1 MTESVAYPGGSAR
14 RQSIGEEVLNAISHG
29 IGAVMAVI
37 GTVLLVL
44 RAKEE
49 GDLLNIISVAIFGG
63 SMILLY
69 LISCLYHALPRSKG
83 KQVFQILDHCSIFLL
98 ILGTYTPICLI
109 TVGGTFGLTIFGINL
124 ACGIVGIVLNA
135 VSLKRWKKV
144 SLVLYIVMGWLGIL
158 ALPTIWRK
166 GCACFCWAVWPI
178 PWGLFSIG
186 RRRNLIATVFGIS
199 LFWLGQFCSFL
210 RCIPTAALGKRKT
223 RGRSRLP

>member
-1 MTESVAYPGGSAR
+1 MEAVETRGAGIAIIVRDGTQVAA
-14 RQSIGEEVLNAISHG
+14 LN
-29 IGAVMAVI
+29 
-37 GTVLLVL
+37 
-44 RAKEE
+44 
-49 GDLLNIISVAIFGG
+49 DLLHQYGPYIVGRMGVPYREKGVNIISVAIFGG

-158 ALPTIWRK
+158 ALPTIWRNMTLEGLCLLLLGGVAYTVGVIFYRQK
-166 GCACFCWAVWPI
+166 EKPYRHGIWHFFVLAGTVLQFFAVYTNCCA
-178 PWGLFSIG
+178 G
-186 RRRNLIATVFGIS
+186 
-199 LFWLGQFCSFL
+199 
-210 RCIPTAALGKRKT
+210 
-223 RGRSRLP
+223 

>member
-29 IGAVMAVI
+29 IGAVMAS

-49 GDLLNIISVAIFGG
+49 RGPAEYHQRGHFWRLHDPSVPDLLPVSCAAPVQRKAGFSDIGPLFHFPADPGDL
-63 SMILLY
+63 
-69 LISCLYHALPRSKG
+69 HAHLPDYS
-83 KQVFQILDHCSIFLL
+83 
-98 ILGTYTPICLI
+98 
-109 TVGGTFGLTIFGINL
+109 GGTFGLTIFGINL

-158 ALPTIWRK
+158 ALPTIWRNMTLEGLCLLLLGGVAYTVGVIFYRQK
-166 GCACFCWAVWPI
+166 EKPYRHGIWHFFVLAGTVLQFFAVYTNCCA
-178 PWGLFSIG
+178 G
-186 RRRNLIATVFGIS
+186 
-199 LFWLGQFCSFL
+199 
-210 RCIPTAALGKRKT
+210 
-223 RGRSRLP
+223 

>member
-144 SLVLYIVMGWLGIL
+144 SLVLYIVMGWLEGLCLLLLGGVAYTVGVIFYRQKEKPYRHGIWHFFVL
-158 ALPTIWRK
+158 AGTVLQFFAVYTNC
-166 GCACFCWAVWPI
+166 CA
-178 PWGLFSIG
+178 G
-186 RRRNLIATVFGIS
+186 
-199 LFWLGQFCSFL
+199 
-210 RCIPTAALGKRKT
+210 
-223 RGRSRLP
+223 